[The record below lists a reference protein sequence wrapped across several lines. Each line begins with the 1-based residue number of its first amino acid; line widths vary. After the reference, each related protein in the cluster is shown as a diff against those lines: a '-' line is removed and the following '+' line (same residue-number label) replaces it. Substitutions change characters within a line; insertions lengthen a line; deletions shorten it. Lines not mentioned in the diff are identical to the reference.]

1 MTHYVI
7 IGASHAGVSFAEKMR
22 QQGNTDPITM
32 IDKIAGIP
40 LQRPPLSKAYLATDD
55 SADDDEAAFHL
66 RGSDWFAAQDITLLD
81 GVAVNAID
89 RGAKSLQLDNGTV
102 RTVQSYDKLVLAVG
116 ASARHLPMAE
126 HDATNLFVLR
136 DGTDARRLKAAM
148 AHAKR
153 AVVIGGGYIGLEAA
167 ASMRKQGLDVHVVEA
182 APRLLARVAS
192 PEISAAYQALHEG
205 HGVAMHIGTG
215 VAGLQAQDGIV
226 RAVTLGNGDEIAC
239 DLVLAGI
246 GVVPETK
253 LAEDAGLAIGNG
265 ILTDYHY
272 ATDDE
277 AIFAI
282 GDNVLA
288 EGRLGM
294 RIESIHNAQYG
305 GHYLASRFNDAPLPH
320 EEAPWFWSDQYD
332 RKLQSA
338 GIVPAPA
345 DDVCAAI
352 RAGKREGGQSV
363 WSYQGGRL
371 MAVESIN
378 DPQAYMIGKL
388 CLEKG
393 ISPDMAQIS
402 DPAFALKSLR

>member
-1 MTHYVI
+1 MSHYVI

-22 QQGNTDPITM
+22 QQGNKDPITM
-32 IDKIAGIP
+32 IDKIAGMP
-40 LQRPPLSKAYLATDD
+40 LQRPPLSKAYLAAD
-55 SADDDEAAFHL
+55 SDDEAAFHL
-66 RGSDWFAAQDITLLD
+66 RDADWFAAQDITLID
-81 GVAVNAID
+81 GVGVTAID
-89 RGAKSLQLDNGTV
+89 RAAKSLQLDNGTI
-102 RTVQSYDKLVLAVG
+102 QPYDKLVLALG
-116 ASARHLPMAE
+116 ASARQLPMAQSS
-126 HDATNLFVLR
+126 ASNVFVLR
-136 DGTDARRLKAAM
+136 DGNDARRLKAAVGR
-148 AHAKR
+148 AKK

-167 ASMRKQGLDVHVVEA
+167 ASMRKQGLDVHVIEA

-192 PEISAAYQALHEG
+192 PEISASYQSLHEG
-205 HGVAMHIGTG
+205 HGVVMHIGAG
-215 VAGLQAQDGIV
+215 VAGLQASDNIV
-226 RAVTLGNGDEIAC
+226 HAVTLGNGDEIAC
-239 DLVLAGI
+239 DLVLVGI
-246 GVVPETK
+246 GVLPETK
-253 LAEDAGLAIGNG
+253 LAEDAGLPVGNG
-265 ILTDYHY
+265 ILTDTHY
-272 ATDDE
+272 ATADE

-288 EGRLGM
+288 KGRLPI

-305 GHYLASRFNDAPLPH
+305 GHYVASRFNDAPLPH

-345 DDVCAAI
+345 EDVSQAV
-352 RAGKREGGQSV
+352 RPGKREGGLSV
-363 WSYQGGRL
+363 WSYQAGRL

-393 ISPDMAQIS
+393 VSPDMAQIS